1 MDAGG
6 LVSGDE
12 GVAVPLVV
20 VAVRVAVKQIRKNIA
35 QRGVAIDMV
44 VGGPGSENNARATV
58 VDGLVVVQVVVAGGG
73 SAKYP
78 HKAVHGEDVVI
89 DMRVRDG
96 DGDGELQPNAEII
109 ETRDFFDV
117 GVADAEEDYAA
128 LRSRAR
134 ICSACRGATQ
144 NVLDSPD
151 ALSAIAIKFPAV
163 NQVQLP
169 NTQTA
174 SPPLKP
180 P

>member
-78 HKAVHGEDVVI
+78 PRLFMEKMLLLTCVFVMAMASCNPTPRLLRHVTFSTWES
-89 DMRVRDG
+89 
-96 DGDGELQPNAEII
+96 L
-109 ETRDFFDV
+109 TR
-117 GVADAEEDYAA
+117 
-128 LRSRAR
+128 RKIMPR
-134 ICSACRGATQ
+134 
-144 NVLDSPD
+144 
-151 ALSAIAIKFPAV
+151 
-163 NQVQLP
+163 
-169 NTQTA
+169 
-174 SPPLKP
+174 
-180 P
+180 

>member
-96 DGDGELQPNAEII
+96 DGELQPNAEII

-128 LRSRAR
+128 LGRAR
-134 ICSACRGATQ
+134 VSVARVAGRRRTCS
-144 NVLDSPD
+144 
-151 ALSAIAIKFPAV
+151 IAPMHCQPSRSSFQP
-163 NQVQLP
+163 
-169 NTQTA
+169 
-174 SPPLKP
+174 
-180 P
+180 